1 MELSKRSPAE
11 KIAFLTGIAMSI
23 SHVYMLG
30 FRPTT
35 PWIMYNVHLAFGAAL
50 TFMIYPLSKA
60 RKDKD
65 HLSDWVMIAL
75 TARNLRL
82 YGMRWRG

>member
-23 SHVYMLG
+23 SHIYMLG

-50 TFMIYPLSKA
+50 AFMTYPLSKA
-60 RKDKD
+60 RKDKGD
-65 HLSDWVMIAL
+65 TPSEPPAEGADEH
-75 TARNLRL
+75 
-82 YGMRWRG
+82 GGH